1 MTSHS
6 HEDEIFQEKRKPK
19 NPIKFKI
26 ELNQEQKEAKSKILE
41 NTVTLLAGSA
51 GSGKTLLACQI
62 ALEKLFMKEV
72 EKIIIT
78 RPTVSKEEIGFLPG
92 DLREKMDPWVQPIY
106 QNMYALYDRVKIE
119 KHIQEGDI
127 EIVPV
132 SFMRGRAQP
141 LDSIIYTPEGPK
153 YMKDIKKGDNV
164 IGIKGE
170 PIKVLEVFPQG
181 LKSIYKI
188 HFSDGS
194 CTECCDEHLWNIAKN
209 NSKNP
214 IYKTL
219 ELKQFKDNIKT
230 KGGQRKYKIPI
241 ISSSVQFDKKEVP
254 IDPYTLGCLIGDGS
268 ITKGVSPTFST
279 NDTEILEY
287 FNLPDNYVINKIKG
301 DNYDYR
307 LSSQDRNNLLTHYLE
322 NLDLLGTKSNNKFI
336 PPIYKYNSINTRLE
350 ILRGILDTDGDIGVH
365 PNNTCRINFNSTS
378 LQLIEDV
385 TEIVNSLGGTCTSP
399 KICRKKGEVTYW
411 KNQTIKNNYD
421 CFRINIILPSTI
433 NPFKLKR
440 KHNLYQNTTNIYRTI
455 DKIEYIGEKEAQ
467 CILVDSKE
475 HLYLTNNFIVTHN
488 TFLDS
493 IVIVD
498 EAQIVTH
505 EQMEMIVTRLG
516 LRSKMIICGDDNQVD
531 LKNKRDSGFRFLYT
545 ASKKIKNLAAISL
558 KTNHRN
564 PIVEDLIAYYE
575 DAYESGI
582 SLTNSGSKK

>member
-1 MTSHS
+1 MNPNH
-6 HEDEIFQEKRKPK
+6 HEDEIFQEKRKLK

-132 SFMRGRAQP
+132 SFMRGR
-141 LDSIIYTPEGPK
+141 
-153 YMKDIKKGDNV
+153 
-164 IGIKGE
+164 
-170 PIKVLEVFPQG
+170 
-181 LKSIYKI
+181 
-188 HFSDGS
+188 
-194 CTECCDEHLWNIAKN
+194 
-209 NSKNP
+209 
-214 IYKTL
+214 
-219 ELKQFKDNIKT
+219 
-230 KGGQRKYKIPI
+230 
-241 ISSSVQFDKKEVP
+241 
-254 IDPYTLGCLIGDGS
+254 
-268 ITKGVSPTFST
+268 
-279 NDTEILEY
+279 
-287 FNLPDNYVINKIKG
+287 
-301 DNYDYR
+301 
-307 LSSQDRNNLLTHYLE
+307 
-322 NLDLLGTKSNNKFI
+322 
-336 PPIYKYNSINTRLE
+336 
-350 ILRGILDTDGDIGVH
+350 
-365 PNNTCRINFNSTS
+365 
-378 LQLIEDV
+378 
-385 TEIVNSLGGTCTSP
+385 
-399 KICRKKGEVTYW
+399 
-411 KNQTIKNNYD
+411 
-421 CFRINIILPSTI
+421 
-433 NPFKLKR
+433 
-440 KHNLYQNTTNIYRTI
+440 
-455 DKIEYIGEKEAQ
+455 
-467 CILVDSKE
+467 
-475 HLYLTNNFIVTHN
+475 

-498 EAQIVTH
+498 EAQNVTH

-564 PIVEDLIAYYE
+564 PIVEDLISYYE
-575 DAYESGI
+575 EAHEKGI
-582 SLTNSGSKK
+582 TLSNSGSKK

>member
-19 NPIKFKI
+19 NPIKFKL

-132 SFMRGRAQP
+132 SFMRGR
-141 LDSIIYTPEGPK
+141 
-153 YMKDIKKGDNV
+153 
-164 IGIKGE
+164 
-170 PIKVLEVFPQG
+170 
-181 LKSIYKI
+181 
-188 HFSDGS
+188 
-194 CTECCDEHLWNIAKN
+194 
-209 NSKNP
+209 
-214 IYKTL
+214 
-219 ELKQFKDNIKT
+219 
-230 KGGQRKYKIPI
+230 
-241 ISSSVQFDKKEVP
+241 
-254 IDPYTLGCLIGDGS
+254 
-268 ITKGVSPTFST
+268 
-279 NDTEILEY
+279 
-287 FNLPDNYVINKIKG
+287 
-301 DNYDYR
+301 
-307 LSSQDRNNLLTHYLE
+307 
-322 NLDLLGTKSNNKFI
+322 
-336 PPIYKYNSINTRLE
+336 
-350 ILRGILDTDGDIGVH
+350 
-365 PNNTCRINFNSTS
+365 
-378 LQLIEDV
+378 
-385 TEIVNSLGGTCTSP
+385 
-399 KICRKKGEVTYW
+399 
-411 KNQTIKNNYD
+411 
-421 CFRINIILPSTI
+421 
-433 NPFKLKR
+433 
-440 KHNLYQNTTNIYRTI
+440 
-455 DKIEYIGEKEAQ
+455 
-467 CILVDSKE
+467 
-475 HLYLTNNFIVTHN
+475 

-498 EAQIVTH
+498 EAQNVTH

-545 ASKKIKNLAAISL
+545 AAKKIKNLAAISL

-582 SLTNSGSKK
+582 SLTNSGSKR

>member
-1 MTSHS
+1 MNPNH

-106 QNMYALYDRVKIE
+106 QNMYALYDRIKIE

-132 SFMRGRAQP
+132 SFMRGR
-141 LDSIIYTPEGPK
+141 
-153 YMKDIKKGDNV
+153 
-164 IGIKGE
+164 
-170 PIKVLEVFPQG
+170 
-181 LKSIYKI
+181 
-188 HFSDGS
+188 
-194 CTECCDEHLWNIAKN
+194 
-209 NSKNP
+209 
-214 IYKTL
+214 
-219 ELKQFKDNIKT
+219 
-230 KGGQRKYKIPI
+230 
-241 ISSSVQFDKKEVP
+241 
-254 IDPYTLGCLIGDGS
+254 
-268 ITKGVSPTFST
+268 
-279 NDTEILEY
+279 
-287 FNLPDNYVINKIKG
+287 
-301 DNYDYR
+301 
-307 LSSQDRNNLLTHYLE
+307 
-322 NLDLLGTKSNNKFI
+322 
-336 PPIYKYNSINTRLE
+336 
-350 ILRGILDTDGDIGVH
+350 
-365 PNNTCRINFNSTS
+365 
-378 LQLIEDV
+378 
-385 TEIVNSLGGTCTSP
+385 
-399 KICRKKGEVTYW
+399 
-411 KNQTIKNNYD
+411 
-421 CFRINIILPSTI
+421 
-433 NPFKLKR
+433 
-440 KHNLYQNTTNIYRTI
+440 
-455 DKIEYIGEKEAQ
+455 
-467 CILVDSKE
+467 
-475 HLYLTNNFIVTHN
+475 

-498 EAQIVTH
+498 EAQNVTH

-564 PIVEDLIAYYE
+564 LIVEDLISYYE
-575 DAYESGI
+575 EAHEKGI
-582 SLTNSGSKK
+582 TLLNSGSKK